1 MTSASSGPRTT
12 GLDRLAPFAACAL
25 ALGFLLQGAL
35 ASRDESLTWD
45 EPGYVAAGYAN
56 LVHGDYR
63 LNSDHP
69 PLLQKLSALPL
80 LGLPVHAP
88 PVGDSR
94 FLDSENPRATYG
106 RAFFFDSG
114 NDALQ
119 MTQLARVPVLLLGA
133 VLLLCVF
140 LFTRSLF
147 GSGPALVATALAALC
162 PSLAAHGRLATED
175 LGCAAGIYAATFT
188 LWRCIERPG
197 PWRALVCGI
206 TTGLALLTKYTALLL
221 IPIFAC
227 LALFAWRCSRER
239 MSGSEI
245 AGTLAAVAG
254 VAFCVVGLGYGAA
267 FRPDLY
273 LRGVFEI
280 YPDVAR
286 NYAFYLLGRV
296 SESPFWYHAPV
307 SLLIKTPLPA
317 LALIGIA
324 ALRARRVARPEQIA
338 FLLVPPA
345 VVLIAACF
353 DITSPGIRRVLPVLP
368 FLLSFAALAWA
379 GPRPR
384 WLGALVLLLL
394 AGSAGVALRSWPFQL
409 AYLNAAAGGSEA
421 GPRVTDESNV
431 DWGQELPRL
440 AVWQRA
446 HMPPGEPLRLYYFGS
461 AVPEV
466 YGVHYEPF
474 DLADAARPRPG
485 TYAISAHYLAYFRKL
500 EALEAADVDWLD
512 KYEPI
517 ARIGHSIYVYRFAAG
532 SGVPD
537 PAPDGPRGGP

>member
-1 MTSASSGPRTT
+1 MTSAPSGPATT
-12 GLDRLAPFAACAL
+12 GLDRLAPIAACLL
-25 ALGFLLQGAL
+25 AAGFLIQGAF
-35 ASRDESLTWD
+35 ASRYESLTWD
-45 EPGYVAAGYAN
+45 EPGYIAAGYAN
-56 LVHGDYR
+56 LVRGDYR

-80 LGLPVHAP
+80 LGLPIHDP
-88 PVGDSR
+88 PVGDPR
-94 FLDSENPRATYG
+94 FLRSENPRATYG

-114 NDALQ
+114 NDALL
-119 MTQLARVPVLLLGA
+119 MTQLARLPVLLLGA
-133 VLLLCVF
+133 VLVLCVF
-140 LFTRSLF
+140 FFTRGLF
-147 GSGPALVATALAALC
+147 GSGPALVASALTALC

-175 LGCAAGIYAATFT
+175 LGCALGIYAAIFS

-197 PWRALVCGI
+197 PWRALVCGVV
-206 TTGLALLTKYTALLL
+206 TGLALLTKYTALLL

-227 LALFAWRCSRER
+227 LALLGWLCCRER
-239 MSGSEI
+239 MSGAET

-273 LRGVFEI
+273 VRGVFEI
-280 YPDVAR
+280 YPDVAQR
-286 NYAFYLLGRV
+286 YAFYLLGRV

-317 LALIGIA
+317 LALIALAG
-324 ALRARRVARPEQIA
+324 LRARRSAQPEQIA

-345 VVLIAACF
+345 VVLTAACF

-368 FLLSFAALAWA
+368 FLLSFAALSWA
-379 GPRPR
+379 RPRPR
-384 WLGALVLLLL
+384 WLSALVLLLL
-394 AGSAGVALRSWPFQL
+394 AGSSGVALRSWPYQL

-461 AVPEV
+461 ALPEA

-474 DLADAARPRPG
+474 DLADASRPRPG

-517 ARIGHSIYVYRFAAG
+517 ARIGHSIYIYRFGDGAG
-532 SGVPD
+532 QQD
-537 PAPDGPRGGP
+537 PTRSESRGAP